1 MGDQSSHST
10 PDGATIDPLSV
21 IVKVDPAV
29 EFSSR
34 GQRTQTVY
42 VANDRRTGKYYRF
55 GTREYHVV
63 TLMDGERTLGEIYRQ
78 LQQDGLLWSE
88 VDVIAFAKELT
99 QHRLAVVVT
108 AADDA
113 RAPGATAERSDPPPG
128 DAETEPAVAATGTA
142 AAQTAS
148 APPKRWFGVTLR
160 LLGGLLTQRFPLA
173 DGDRIAAK
181 LLPGF
186 GFLFGVPVMIAWA
199 VLVGA
204 GVGVVW
210 SNADAFSA
218 EVRRV
223 FDQQLW
229 LVLALL
235 WCVLKVVHECGHA
248 VCAKYHGV
256 RVGRMGIMFFLF
268 APLAYVDVTDAW
280 KLVRRRDRV
289 QIALA
294 GVYVE
299 LAIGAA
305 AALLWWFCP
314 VGFTKHLAAQVFL
327 VAGPATILVNANPLL
342 RLDGYYVLSDLLEIP
357 NLRAHGRARL
367 GAMIE
372 ALLFRIRMPG
382 SPLTGWRREFAAF
395 HALCSVVFQIVW
407 MSGLVFAI
415 ATWAKGF
422 GVVIAIV
429 AAAMW
434 GALPLLRWMFKIW
447 TLEPRNG
454 WVLNFYQRRLIG
466 ICTLVCLAVQYAT
479 VQSSPLA
486 RRVPVVVQFQDE
498 QIARAPVDAFV
509 TSVFVR
515 CGDRVERGTLLLE
528 LDQPELVLQRDQLM
542 DQRDVELAKVI
553 QHRQRSELALSKVAQ
568 QNAESLER
576 RLAEIDEQLDSMRI
590 VATRSGKITTPA
602 TNQLLGRYVKQ
613 GEELLRVSDPQE
625 KEILAIVAEDT
636 LEAYKKASSSKQV
649 ASIRLRGGVAITA
662 PLQDLQPSASR
673 TLPHPALAATAGGPL
688 AVQML
693 QQSESNELVH
703 PQLRSVLP
711 LDPLTSLA
719 VQSGQIGRL
728 TIPDDRSLV
737 SRIWDHLQSR

>member
-1 MGDQSSHST
+1 MDDQTSHST
-10 PDGATIDPLSV
+10 QDGAGIDPLSV
-21 IVKVDPAV
+21 IVQVDPAV

-34 GQRTQTVY
+34 GQRAQPVY
-42 VANDRRTGKYYRF
+42 VAHDRRTGKFYRF
-55 GTREYHVV
+55 GAREYHAVS
-63 TLMDGERTLGEIYRQ
+63 LMDGERTLGEISRQ
-78 LQQDGLLWSE
+78 LQRDGLLWSE

-108 AADDA
+108 AAEHARPNGETGVPAAAAVDGANTESEAGSA
-113 RAPGATAERSDPPPG
+113 RAASAK
-128 DAETEPAVAATGTA
+128 
-142 AAQTAS
+142 TAS
-148 APPKRWFGVTLR
+148 PEPKRWGGVALR
-160 LLGGLLTQRFPLA
+160 LFGGLLTQRFPLA
-173 DGDRIAAK
+173 DGDRVATR

-186 GFLFGVPVMIAWA
+186 GFLFSVPAMVVWA
-199 VLVGA
+199 ALVGA
-204 GVGVVW
+204 GVSVVW

-229 LVLALL
+229 LVLAVL

-357 NLRAHGRARL
+357 NLRAHGRKRL
-367 GAMIE
+367 GAMLE
-372 ALLFRIRMPG
+372 ALLFRIQMPE
-382 SPLTGWRREFAAF
+382 SPLTGWRRDFAAF

-415 ATWAKGF
+415 ASWAKGF
-422 GVVIAIV
+422 GILIAIV

-447 TLEPRNG
+447 TLEPRKG
-454 WVLNFYQRRLIG
+454 LVLNFYQRRLIAV
-466 ICTLVCLAVQYAT
+466 CTVACLAIQYAT

-486 RRVPVVVQFQDE
+486 RRVPVVVQFQEE

-542 DQRDVELAKVI
+542 DQRDVELAKAI

-576 RLAEIDEQLDSMRI
+576 RLAEIDEQIDSMRI
-590 VATRSGKITTPA
+590 VATRDGKITTPA

-636 LEAYKKASSSKQV
+636 LEAYKKASSSKRI
-649 ASIRLRGGVAITA
+649 ASIRLRGGVSITA

-688 AVQML
+688 AVQMR